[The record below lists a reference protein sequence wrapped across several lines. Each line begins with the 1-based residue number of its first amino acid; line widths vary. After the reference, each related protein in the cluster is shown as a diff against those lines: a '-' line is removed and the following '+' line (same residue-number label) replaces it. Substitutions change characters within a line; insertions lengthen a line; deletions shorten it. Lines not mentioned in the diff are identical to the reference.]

1 MKKLFFI
8 SLLSIT
14 FALGT
19 VAQDKVSD
27 LKNLFELMNS
37 EKMIDD
43 MMNNMLPMLTQQASV
58 EIQSDDDKEKFEKYM
73 EFVMLEAKNLSKKV
87 VNEEMVKIYDKH
99 FTHEEIKDMIK
110 FYKSPTGKKMLEKT
124 PEMTS
129 EMMNSMMTKYMPEF
143 QENLKSK
150 LEELK

>member
-8 SLLSIT
+8 SLLSLT
-14 FALGT
+14 FALGA